1 MFDLLRDM
9 CVNATGDH
17 SLLTKADQSSFIAAH
32 RSQKSL
38 LCCSCLSS
46 KAWDAL
52 SGATPIR
59 RKLFRSRQ
67 ASSILSGQRTRSRA
81 RVNACKVHVSHPQLI
96 FSSFKDAAASI
107 RRTTTEFNY
116 QLVIQRAYEEGEEQ
130 LSENDDLDLDGGP
143 TTVAVLIPL

>member
-1 MFDLLRDM
+1 
-9 CVNATGDH
+9 
-17 SLLTKADQSSFIAAH
+17 
-32 RSQKSL
+32 
-38 LCCSCLSS
+38 
-46 KAWDAL
+46 
-52 SGATPIR
+52 
-59 RKLFRSRQ
+59 
-67 ASSILSGQRTRSRA
+67 
-81 RVNACKVHVSHPQLI
+81 VNACKVHVSHPQLI